1 MSITHSQPMDELRA
15 IEFTDALALL
25 QALLGRQVRA
35 LVNFHDSFC
44 GCSLEG
50 ELERIETL
58 RPDNRAVNLVIAGR
72 QGVLL
77 DPEDTE
83 VLLVGDPVDGSGCL
97 EFHLPTGVAVRVEV
111 A

>member
-1 MSITHSQPMDELRA
+1 MSLSHSQSMDEVRE
-15 IEFTDALALL
+15 IEFNDALASL

-35 LVNFHDSFC
+35 LVNFHGSFC
-44 GCSLEG
+44 GCALEG
-50 ELERIETL
+50 ELERVETL
-58 RPDNRAVNLVIAGR
+58 PPDNRAVNLVIAGR
-72 QGVLL
+72 QGILL
-77 DPEDTE
+77 DPDDSE